1 MGMLKWSVQNNL
13 KMSSAPQPRL
23 CNVKKWPHFDGFG
36 FTLHSDKN
44 DGSQI
49 IGKVDED
56 SPARAGGLKPHDK
69 IIEINGVNVTREKHK
84 QVVQRIKSGG
94 EEIILLVADN
104 ECQEY
109 HDEQDI
115 VIKSSLPYILHLS
128 SEKHND
134 TSSDSEE
141 EEEPVRQVSNIHEAT
156 EEDDENDRESSI
168 SSSSSSSDEETPIPR
183 QNPPTQYKSERI
195 SYNKNEL
202 VAGLHLNMSAK
213 EMRQRVGSVKKTD
226 PRVEHIDLK
235 EKHKIINSL

>member
-1 MGMLKWSVQNNL
+1 
-13 KMSSAPQPRL
+13 MSSAPQPRL

-69 IIEINGVNVTREKHK
+69 IIEINGVNVTRENHK

-94 EEIILLVADN
+94 DETILLVADN

-109 HDEQDI
+109 HDEQDL

-156 EEDDENDRESSI
+156 EEDEGVGELSNEHEEEEDGENDRESSI

-183 QNPPTQYKSERI
+183 QNPPTQYKSERV
-195 SYNKNEL
+195 SYNK
-202 VAGLHLNMSAK
+202 VDYHF
-213 EMRQRVGSVKKTD
+213 
-226 PRVEHIDLK
+226 VE
-235 EKHKIINSL
+235 